1 MRERREDIP
10 LLAESFLA
18 QCAKDLERPGLRLR
32 SDQLDTLIRYD
43 WPGNIRE
50 LQNVIRRAAIT
61 AKEVLS
67 ISASSA
73 SGRSARPQAARNTA
87 RHGRSADRG
96 GNAPL

>member
-32 SDQLDTLIRYD
+32 SDQFDTLIRYD

-67 ISASSA
+67 ISASSSFRPIRPP
-73 SGRSARPQAARNTA
+73 SGRSE
-87 RHGRSADRG
+87 HGKTRTQC
-96 GNAPL
+96 